1 MSRIRV
7 VQDDADAVMSRQP
20 VVRRCKAPAR
30 LKRGKNSRRI
40 SISVVA

>member
-7 VQDDADAVMSRQP
+7 VQDDADAVTR
-20 VVRRCKAPAR
+20 VRRCKAPAR